1 LGFPANGRVHA
12 VDAAQRAVGARAV
25 AEYDRESGVDGADQ
39 AGQRRAPE
47 IRVLI
52 HTGGDERMRDLH
64 EERGRPPEKQKAL
77 AVDAS
82 RDRVDGQDPWV
93 PHTTSVALVRA
104 FRFAF
109 EGAIY
114 VIRSERN
121 ARIQLVVA
129 AAATVVGIWLGL
141 GPIEWAVLAL
151 TMGLVIGLEW
161 MNTAVE
167 ITVALASPDEHPL
180 AKAAKDV
187 AAASVLVGSI
197 VSVAIG
203 LFLLGPR
210 LVARFF
216 GP

>member
-1 LGFPANGRVHA
+1 MHAIDPAKRSFST
-12 VDAAQRAVGARAV
+12 RAVT
-25 AEYDRESGVDGADQ
+25 EDDREGGVDRAEQ
-39 AGQRRAPE
+39 TGQGRPPE
-47 IRVLI
+47 IGVLI
-52 HTGGDERMRDLH
+52 NTRGDKRMRDLH
-64 EERGRPPEKQKAL
+64 EERCCPAEQEEAL

-82 RDRVDGQDPWV
+82 RDGVDRQDACV
-93 PHTTSVALVRA
+93 AHTTSVALVRA

-109 EGAIY
+109 DGAIY

-129 AAATVVGIWLGL
+129 TAAIVIGIWLGL
-141 GPIEWAVLAL
+141 GPVEWAVLAL

-167 ITVALASPDEHPL
+167 ITVTLVSPEENPL

-187 AAASVLVGSI
+187 AAASVMVGAI
-197 VSVAIG
+197 MSVAIG
-203 LFLLGPR
+203 LLLFGPR

>member
-1 LGFPANGRVHA
+1 
-12 VDAAQRAVGARAV
+12 
-25 AEYDRESGVDGADQ
+25 
-39 AGQRRAPE
+39 
-47 IRVLI
+47 
-52 HTGGDERMRDLH
+52 
-64 EERGRPPEKQKAL
+64 
-77 AVDAS
+77 
-82 RDRVDGQDPWV
+82 
-93 PHTTSVALVRA
+93 VALVRA

-121 ARIQLVVA
+121 ARIQLVLA
-129 AAATVVGIWLGL
+129 AAAAVVGIWLGL

-167 ITVALASPDEHPL
+167 ITVTLASPDEHPL
-180 AKAAKDV
+180 AKSAKDV
-187 AAASVLVGSI
+187 AAASVLVGAI

>member
-1 LGFPANGRVHA
+1 MGFPANVRVHA
-12 VDAAQRAVGARAV
+12 VDATQRAVGTRAV
-25 AEYDRESGVDGADQ
+25 AEDDRESGVHGADQ
-39 AGQRRAPE
+39 AWQRRAPE

-52 HTGGDERMRDLH
+52 HAGGDERMRDLH
-64 EERGRPPEKQKAL
+64 EERGSPPEKQKAL

-82 RDRVDGQDPWV
+82 RDRVDGQDPCV
-93 PHTTSVALVRA
+93 AHTTSVALVRA
-104 FRFAF
+104 VRFAF

-129 AAATVVGIWLGL
+129 VAATVVGIWLGL

-167 ITVALASPDEHPL
+167 ITVALASPDQHPL

-187 AAASVLVGSI
+187 AAASVLVGAI

-203 LFLLGPR
+203 LFLFGPR